1 MIMKKIIIIALV
13 LLTVL
18 SCKKKH
24 FSPEGPT
31 DVRIR
36 NLSDQIF
43 TQVIVSTSEKPADV
57 DTIANIGSGLVSDYY
72 RFTKAYPKAQ
82 ISAKINIGG
91 SLTTFTTAPVD
102 YTYMQY
108 IGRDRITFEV
118 YISNPTTH
126 ELTINNVIEEEP
138 LVLK

>member
-1 MIMKKIIIIALV
+1 MKKIIIITLFLITALA
-13 LLTVL
+13 
-18 SCKKKH
+18 CKKKE

-43 TQVIVSTSEKPADV
+43 NQVIVSTSDKPEDI
-57 DTIANIGSGLVSDYY
+57 DTVGNIASGSVSDYF
-72 RFTKAYPKAQ
+72 RFLKAYPKAQ

-91 SLTTFTTAPVD
+91 SLVTFSTGPVD
-102 YTYMQY
+102 YTYMNY
-108 IGRDRITFEV
+108 IGQDRITYEV
-118 YISNPTTH
+118 SISDMNNRK
-126 ELTINNVIEEEP
+126 LTINNVILEEP